1 MPGALL
7 AWFDDHQ
14 RPMPW
19 RETRDPYHIWISEV
33 MLQQTQVATVIPYFE
48 RFTARFP
55 TVGDLAAAPLDDVL
69 KHWEGLGYYSRA
81 RNLQKAA
88 QQIVTEHGSVF
99 PDDYAAIRALPGV
112 GDYTAGAVAS
122 IAFNLP
128 EPAVDG
134 NVFRVLARLF
144 LIADDIAQPRSRRR
158 FEAVAR
164 ELIPP
169 GEAWRFNQALME
181 LGATVC
187 TAANPRCGECPVAAW
202 CQARATER
210 VRELPVKSKKTVVK
224 EVEFLVGVV
233 RDAEGRYL
241 ITRRPA
247 KGLLGGLWEFPTVEA
262 AGPAEAAALVAWW
275 RAAFGAEIA
284 AATKLLSVPHLFT
297 HRKALFHAFTA
308 ELALGAPVPASR
320 EDQRW
325 VAPDELDG
333 FAFPLAHNKI
343 RQALGRPEQL
353 GLNW

>member
-7 AWFDDHQ
+7 AWFQAHQ

-55 TVGDLAAAPLDDVL
+55 SVRALAEAPLDDVL

-88 QQIVTEHGSVF
+88 VQIVTEHGGTF
-99 PDDYAAIRALPGV
+99 PRDYAAIRALPGV

-122 IAFNLP
+122 IAFNQP
-128 EPAVDG
+128 QPAVDG

-144 LIADDIAQPRSRRR
+144 GIDDDIAQPRSRRR

-187 TAANPRCGECPVAAW
+187 TAAGPRCAGCPVAGW
-202 CQARATER
+202 CLARATER

-224 EVEFLVGVV
+224 EVDFLVGVV
-233 RDAEGRYL
+233 RDEAGRYL

-247 KGLLGGLWEFPTVEA
+247 KGLLGGLWEFPTLEA
-262 AGPAEAAALVAWW
+262 AGPVAPEQLVAWY
-275 RAAFGAEIA
+275 RSRFELDLAGVQALAA
-284 AATKLLSVPHLFT
+284 VPHQFT
-297 HRKALFHAFTA
+297 HRKALFHAFRAKLAPGTSRPA
-308 ELALGAPVPASR
+308 ERDDL
-320 EDQRW
+320 RW
-325 VAPDELDG
+325 VEPAGFGE
-333 FAFPLAHNKI
+333 FAFPLAHLRI
-343 RQALGRPEQL
+343 QEALGRPEQL
-353 GLNW
+353 GLGI